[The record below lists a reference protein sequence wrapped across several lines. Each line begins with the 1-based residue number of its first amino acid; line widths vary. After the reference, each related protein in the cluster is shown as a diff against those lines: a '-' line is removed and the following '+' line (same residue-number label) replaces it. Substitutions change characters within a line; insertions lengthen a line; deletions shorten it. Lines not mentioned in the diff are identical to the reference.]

1 MSENL
6 IPVADVTE
14 EEKSKAAWLEAHA
27 RASSS
32 VTDALSETRPF
43 VFVDMAE
50 DGTRVTALVDRQGL
64 EFAAMSVMTTLG
76 ADLLGTGVDHLPQSL
91 GNNLK
96 LAAGLAHIQRQLQAL
111 TAPHTPATDAG
122 VDSKH

>member
-6 IPVADVTE
+6 IPVEDVTD
-14 EEKSKAAWLEAHA
+14 EEKNKAAWLETHGKAA
-27 RASSS
+27 NA
-32 VTDALSETRPF
+32 VCEELSGNRPF
-43 VFVDMAE
+43 VFVALGE
-50 DGTRVTALVDRQGL
+50 EGTRVTALADRQGL

-96 LAAGLAHIQRQLQAL
+96 MAAGLAHIQRQLQAL

-122 VDSKH
+122 VDSTH